1 MADNPGILADY
12 IVWMDV
18 DVLNLIWIS
27 DSWVAS
33 PKKRGGGRIN
43 AIKKCDH
50 SLGKMNYLFSK
61 SCD

>member
-33 PKKRGGGRIN
+33 PKKRGGEN
-43 AIKKCDH
+43 KCNKKVWPFVR
-50 SLGKMNYLFSK
+50 KNELFI
-61 SCD
+61 

>member
-33 PKKRGGGRIN
+33 PKKRGGEN
-43 AIKKCDH
+43 KCNKKV
-50 SLGKMNYLFSK
+50 
-61 SCD
+61 

>member
-1 MADNPGILADY
+1 
-12 IVWMDV
+12 MDV

-33 PKKRGGGRIN
+33 PKKRGGGGIN
-43 AIKKCDH
+43 AIKKCGH
-50 SLGKMNYLFSK
+50 SLGKMNDLFSK